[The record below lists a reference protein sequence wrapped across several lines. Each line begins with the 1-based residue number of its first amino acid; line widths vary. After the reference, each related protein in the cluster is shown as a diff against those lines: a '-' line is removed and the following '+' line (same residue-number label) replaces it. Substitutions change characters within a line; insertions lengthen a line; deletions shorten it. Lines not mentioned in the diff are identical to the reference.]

1 MIQNIFLL
9 IFILLISYI
18 LIINCWIEENPNYIN
33 LKIVE
38 PLSLNFK
45 KDIVRRQNIFHKNN
59 KNQKLKRKN

>member
-18 LIINCWIEENPNYIN
+18 LIINWSIEEKSNYIN
-33 LKIVE
+33 LKIIE

-45 KDIVRRQNIFHKNN
+45 KNIARRHHIFHKNN
-59 KNQKLKRKN
+59 KKPKLKQK